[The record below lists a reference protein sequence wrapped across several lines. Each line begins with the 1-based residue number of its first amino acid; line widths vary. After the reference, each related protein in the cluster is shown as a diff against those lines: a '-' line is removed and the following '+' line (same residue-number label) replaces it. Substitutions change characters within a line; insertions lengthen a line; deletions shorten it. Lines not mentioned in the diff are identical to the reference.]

1 MEKYKNPQVKKI
13 SLFNKNPFKTYLHI
27 FFMNFQDFYKG
38 KRVLVTG
45 ADGFMGSHLTERL
58 VSYGSDV
65 IAFVRGSILTT
76 PSKMQL
82 KNIGHIK
89 DRIKIISGD
98 IASHDTV
105 EMIKKEN
112 PEIIF
117 HLAAE
122 AYVNKSFEQPREVI
136 DANVTGTLNVLHACL
151 TENMKP
157 VNWIRRI
164 VVTSSSEIYGT
175 YYEPIKETFPMNP
188 SSPYGAS
195 KAAAD
200 RLSYSYFNTYG
211 LPIAIIRP
219 FNTYGPRHTYDA
231 PPKFISLALAEKDIT
246 IYGDGQQS
254 RDLMYVDDTVD
265 GFLIM
270 GSNEKAIGKSVNFGT
285 GVDTRIIDL
294 AKKIIEISGSSSKI
308 THLPP
313 RLSEVMRLCCDNS
326 KAKDLFGWKPKV
338 SIDEGLRKNIE
349 WAKNAENR

>member
-1 MEKYKNPQVKKI
+1 MQATATKVSLKSNGSVKINCYLSEKDDEKIRNVNRELAKQLRILAEIARTKNVKGF
-13 SLFNKNPFKTYLHI
+13 LFF
-27 FFMNFQDFYKG
+27 
-38 KRVLVTG
+38 
-45 ADGFMGSHLTERL
+45 
-58 VSYGSDV
+58 
-65 IAFVRGSILTT
+65 
-76 PSKMQL
+76 
-82 KNIGHIK
+82 
-89 DRIKIISGD
+89 
-98 IASHDTV
+98 
-105 EMIKKEN
+105 
-112 PEIIF
+112 
-117 HLAAE
+117 
-122 AYVNKSFEQPREVI
+122 
-136 DANVTGTLNVLHACL
+136 
-151 TENMKP
+151 
-157 VNWIRRI
+157 
-164 VVTSSSEIYGT
+164 SSSEIYGT